1 MIIIID
7 WHRAVDEGVCGVPSF
22 QVNGGEIV
30 WGQDK
35 LNVVAD
41 MICGWKPSYTHPA
54 KL

>member
-1 MIIIID
+1 MIVY
-7 WHRAVDEGVCGVPSF
+7 RAVEEGLCGVPSF
-22 QVNGGEIV
+22 QVNGGEVV

-41 MICGWKPSYTHPA
+41 MLCGWQPRYTDSA

>member
-1 MIIIID
+1 MIYFSAC
-7 WHRAVDEGVCGVPSF
+7 RAVEVGLCGVPTF
-22 QVNGGEIV
+22 RVNQGPLV

-41 MICGWKPSYTHPA
+41 MLCGWQDQHA

>member
-1 MIIIID
+1 ME
-7 WHRAVDEGVCGVPSF
+7 EGLCGVPSF

-35 LNVVAD
+35 LNVIAD
-41 MICGWKPSYTHPA
+41 QLCGWKTPFQDAA